1 MRNAQHI
8 AGLDGDHGIS
18 LSSFVFQ
25 LTTNGAKI
33 MATKKQVAL
42 AWYNGTKAKTGKNSR
57 GDITFHTD
65 GEKLWSYDLLIGY
78 TEEGKKIVLDY
89 TSPDNFQSMTT
100 SNHVGCARRWAHEV
114 VSP

>member
-1 MRNAQHI
+1 
-8 AGLDGDHGIS
+8 
-18 LSSFVFQ
+18 
-25 LTTNGAKI
+25 

-42 AWYNGTKAKTGKNSR
+42 AWYNGIKAKTGKNKR

-89 TSPDNFQSMTT
+89 TSPDNFYSMTT
-100 SNHVGCARRWAHEV
+100 SHHVGCARRWAHKA